1 MEAKR
6 AVDMWVIKFSKGWLE
21 SCMIEFD
28 EC

>member
-6 AVDMWVIKFSKGWLE
+6 AVDVWVIKLSKGWLE
-21 SCMIEFD
+21 RCMIEFD